1 MPDVR
6 VEKEIVGVR
15 QAVAQARQQGA
26 RIGLVP
32 TMGALHEGH
41 ASLIRTARTEC
52 DFVAVSIFVN
62 PTQFAPHEDFHK
74 YPRPFEA
81 DVEVCRQAGAAL
93 IFHPEP
99 ATIYPAGFCTSVEV
113 AGLSSVWEGAI
124 RPTHFRGVT
133 TVVLKLLN
141 IVLPDVAYFG
151 RKDFQQQLIL
161 HRMCRELDWPYA
173 IRTCPTVREVDGL
186 ALSSRNVYLSPAH
199 RAQAVVLS
207 QALFEAQAAVRNG
220 ERDVKVLQER
230 MRAKIL
236 ATPEGVLDYAV
247 IVEDATLDIAE
258 NYAPDLTAM
267 LAVRFGTTRL
277 IDNVPL
283 G

>member
-1 MPDVR
+1 MTDVR
-6 VEKEIVGVR
+6 VEKEIAGVR

-32 TMGALHEGH
+32 TMGALHAGH
-41 ASLIRTARTEC
+41 ASLIRTARAEC

-74 YPRPFEA
+74 YPRPFDA
-81 DVEVCRQAGAAL
+81 DLAVCQQAGAAL

-99 ATIYPAGFCTSVEV
+99 ATMYPTGFCTSVEV
-113 AGLSSVWEGAI
+113 AGLSCVWEGAI

-161 HRMCRELDWPYA
+161 HRMCRELNWPYE
-173 IRTCPTVREVDGL
+173 IRTCPTVREPDGL
-186 ALSSRNVYLSPAH
+186 AMSSRNVYLSREH
-199 RAQAVVLS
+199 RARAVVLS

-220 ERDVKVLQER
+220 ERDVKALQER
-230 MRAKIL
+230 MREKIL
-236 ATPEGVLDYAV
+236 ATPEAVLDYAV
-247 IVEDATLDIAE
+247 IVEDSTLNIAE
-258 NYAPDLTAM
+258 QYGPDLTAM